1 MVNKFIVDL
10 SVTKTEVGQANQL
23 KSTMSLILLFFLSI
37 VGFSYAQFANC
48 SSINTCSKCISTAS
62 CLWCS
67 AVGSNVGC
75 FSQDD
80 DLKKDMCGQNNVGE
94 TVNKILQ
101 VNNNEL
107 DEDNQVT
114 LESLNV
120 KLRVGEPLDFTVSVK
135 AAEDFPLDIYMLM
148 DLSGSFKDDLDVVKS
163 LAPQLPL
170 ALQDVSSDFL
180 IGFGS
185 YVDKPSLPYV
195 SSIQIN
201 GRTVINGQ
209 ESSCISTLCAIP
221 FNYEHVV
228 SLTNSSDHFNSS
240 IQKTII
246 SNNVD
251 DPEDILGAML
261 QAVVCQDLVGWRE
274 KSRKILLVMTD
285 DIIHTA
291 GDGRLA
297 GIVKPNDGQC
307 HTEYDPS
314 YDKIVNTAA
323 IMQDYPSIE
332 QVREVLQND
341 DIVPVFAVAS
351 PSTNLF
357 NLYNRNVGPLL
368 GGFTATLA
376 ADSSNLVNVLEEAY
390 LKVVSNARLSFN
402 LPSYLSA
409 SINAKCPYQSMYLP
423 QSYECTNI
431 SNGTVNYTIT
441 LTLLQC
447 TDNLKNGV
455 SEQVLFSIP
464 GFGQFTVNVN
474 GICSCDCDNKTEYN
488 SSTCSTNGDLTC
500 GLCTCTNGWTENDCS
515 CSTAQCPLGPNGAMC
530 SGRGQCECGQC
541 ICKQPTNPVLG
552 VVNPRIVGNACECSN
567 YECETDS
574 SGRVCSGRGTC
585 TCSNGEYNCECD
597 NSTITGLQY
606 SGDSCQCSFDN
617 CVDRSNPS
625 TQLCG
630 GRGTCDPCKSPGS
643 ACTCDDGYTGQYCS
657 LAIQGRPQCISD
669 EDCVKCYAK
678 ENDPALTCSSSC
690 IDYNALYNRYD
701 INTYTIPNTISGSTQ
716 HCSFSTTE
724 CKYVYYIALSMN
736 STLVYEVEPESCL
749 PIPIWAIVLII
760 LCGLIIIGIF
770 VIVLIKLILMYR
782 DHREYKQFV
791 WEVNQAKHTKQDNP
805 VYLNPITETMNPVH
819 GKPL

>member
-1 MVNKFIVDL
+1 MTL
-10 SVTKTEVGQANQL
+10 S
-23 KSTMSLILLFFLSI
+23 LLVLLSI
-37 VGFSYAQFANC
+37 FRLSYAQFANC

-94 TVNKILQ
+94 TVNTVLQ

-107 DEDNQVT
+107 DKDNQVT

-148 DLSGSFKDDLDVVKS
+148 DLSGSFKNDLDVVKS

-185 YVDKPSLPYV
+185 FVDKPSLPYV
-195 SSIQIN
+195 SSVQIN
-201 GRTVINGQ
+201 GRVDFYYFHK
-209 ESSCISTLCAIP
+209 SAIP

-228 SLTNSSDHFNSS
+228 SLTNSSDNFNSS

-251 DPEDILGAML
+251 NPEDVLGAML
-261 QAVVCQDLVGWRE
+261 QAVVCKDLVGWRE

-285 DIIHTA
+285 DVIHTA

-314 YDKIVNTAA
+314 YNKIVNTAA

-332 QVREVLQND
+332 QVKGALQND
-341 DIVPVFAVAS
+341 NIVPVFAVVS

-357 NLYNRNVGPLL
+357 NLYNKNVGPLL
-368 GGFTATLA
+368 GGFTTILT
-376 ADSSNLVNVLEEAY
+376 DNSSNLIDVFKEAY
-390 LKVVSNARLSFN
+390 LKIVSNIRLSFN
-402 LPSYLSA
+402 LPNYLSA
-409 SINAKCPYQSMYLP
+409 SVTANCPP
-423 QSYECTNI
+423 QSTYLSDYEC
-431 SNGTVNYTIT
+431 SDVGNGTVNYTIT

-455 SEQVLFSIP
+455 SEQVLFNIP

-488 SSTCSTNGDLTC
+488 SSICNNYGDLTC
-500 GLCTCTNGWTENDCS
+500 GLCTCDNRWTGSNANSDS
-515 CSTAQCPLGPNGAMC
+515 HYSCPLGPNGIVC
-530 SGRGQCECGQC
+530 SGRGQCVCGECVC
-541 ICKQPTNPVLG
+541 MQPTQPIPG
-552 VVNPRIVGNACECSN
+552 IVNPTIVGNACECSN
-567 YECETDS
+567 YECNTDS
-574 SGRVCSGRGTC
+574 NGLVCSGRGRC
-585 TCSNGEYNCECD
+585 ACFNGQYSCQCD
-597 NSTITGLQY
+597 NSTLTGIQY
-606 SGDSCQCSFDN
+606 SGDACQCSYDN
-617 CVDRSNPS
+617 CINLKGLICNGQGVCDPCQVNMGQACTCNTSYYGQYCNITLVATLGVVNDIYDEMDCFGETECIVCYGKADLDIEDVECSNLNCSKYKLLKKSVHDDYQIPHSIENTTIQCELWSNDCTYIYYQALDTNGENTFEVEPANCPVLPYWSIALITLILSIIFGLVSLFGIKICIIVVDYKTAPLLRTAKVVPAATSDDNEATSTFFSGGDTMKLQDRS
-625 TQLCG
+625 TQL
-630 GRGTCDPCKSPGS
+630 T
-643 ACTCDDGYTGQYCS
+643 
-657 LAIQGRPQCISD
+657 
-669 EDCVKCYAK
+669 
-678 ENDPALTCSSSC
+678 N
-690 IDYNALYNRYD
+690 
-701 INTYTIPNTISGSTQ
+701 
-716 HCSFSTTE
+716 
-724 CKYVYYIALSMN
+724 
-736 STLVYEVEPESCL
+736 
-749 PIPIWAIVLII
+749 
-760 LCGLIIIGIF
+760 
-770 VIVLIKLILMYR
+770 
-782 DHREYKQFV
+782 
-791 WEVNQAKHTKQDNP
+791 
-805 VYLNPITETMNPVH
+805 
-819 GKPL
+819 